1 MIFFITL
8 FINGGF
14 VIMSTEQI
22 VIYPENNKQ
31 SDLFKTLLKEMS
43 IHFEIIK
50 IEADTLLTEKDFYKK
65 IDKSLK
71 QSKVGNVKILL
82 KNEQKDLLGL

>member
-1 MIFFITL
+1 
-8 FINGGF
+8 
-14 VIMSTEQI
+14 MSTEQI